1 MEVQSLSD
9 LARDHIMK
17 RIARGDLAPGQ
28 QIKEEEIASGLNIS
42 RPPVREAFKGLEAE
56 GLVVRRPRRGV
67 FVTEMTLKDVWE
79 VYTLKAHLYAMAV
92 DIALDRFHDQHITHL
107 GHLVDEMESCVSRQP
122 PDLLRYQKLHH
133 AYHHLILEVAA
144 NERLTQFASTLHLQI
159 QRFSYRTLQDTRH
172 LRESIRFHQDILSAI
187 RRRERAKACRLMKTH
202 VLEALEVA
210 AKLIAPT
217 HEALRQGDSQATAEM
232 AISID

>member
-17 RIARGDLAPGQ
+17 QIARGALIPGQ
-28 QIKEEEIASGLNIS
+28 QIKEEEIAGRLSIS
-42 RPPVREAFKGLEAE
+42 RPPIREAFKSLEAE

-79 VYTLKAHLYAMAV
+79 VYTLKAYLYAMAT
-92 DIALDRFHDQHITHL
+92 DLAFDRFGEADIVHL
-107 GHLVDEMESCVSRQP
+107 GDLIGEMEGCVAQEP

-133 AYHHLILEVAA
+133 AFHHIILEVAD

-159 QRFSYRTLQDTRH
+159 QRFSYQTLQDMAH
-172 LRESIRFHQDILSAI
+172 LQASIAYHREILTAIAGRDRSA
-187 RRRERAKACRLMKTH
+187 ACRLMKVH
-202 VLEALEVA
+202 VLEALEVIDKIVA
-210 AKLIAPT
+210 QVQT
-217 HEALRQGDSQATAEM
+217 EM
-232 AISID
+232 Q